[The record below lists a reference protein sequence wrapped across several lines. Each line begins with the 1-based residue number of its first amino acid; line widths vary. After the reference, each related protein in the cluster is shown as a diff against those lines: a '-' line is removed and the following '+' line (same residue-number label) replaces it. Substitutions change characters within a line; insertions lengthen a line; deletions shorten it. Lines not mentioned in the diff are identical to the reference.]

1 MQRLSSVPDAPPE
14 RDGHGNVEEEE
25 DDDGHHEEDERRQL
39 MNRVPLQRR
48 VPSIEKLLSQIKLWR
63 ITSGVL
69 HMAHMADSSRSTPL
83 DGSATASVISVKSR

>member
-1 MQRLSSVPDAPPE
+1 MQRLSSFPDAPPE
-14 RDGHGNVEEEE
+14 RDGHRDVEEEE

-48 VPSIEKLLSQIKLWR
+48 MVVLKSCHKSNFGGS
-63 ITSGVL
+63 TSGVL